1 MKFDCW
7 TNGHVLWTD
16 TPYKSRF
23 YSIYPLIFQ
32 FAVEGKRLTE
42 VETQFE
48 ANRFPRGFWPHLRI
62 GAILVS
68 GPIFRIGENMTG
80 RTYRFKDLIRMAG
93 IALCLTAGYSRVV
106 APQEAT
112 KESHLGCSSS
122 ETNSPCPSV
131 PDKKEA
137 QKTQDQQ
144 AGDLPDSPEAQ
155 EQGILPMSPLR
166 PQDGSNA
173 VLYLPVATAQRP
185 SFGDKFTI
193 YAHQAFGPPALI
205 FPAFAAGM
213 GMANPKSHYPRE
225 WKDGGGA
232 FGRLYGDS
240 IATTTSERTARF
252 LTGVALHEDP
262 RYVRSSSKNPLART
276 IHAVSFTFV
285 DRTDSGRNTIAS
297 SNFAGA
303 AAGGFV
309 GNAYLPR
316 GFNDLTH
323 AEQRM
328 AFQFGGLAI
337 QNIAAEFQPQ
347 WGPIVRKLRIQ
358 KIIPEWWVP
367 LHDK

>member
-1 MKFDCW
+1 
-7 TNGHVLWTD
+7 
-16 TPYKSRF
+16 
-23 YSIYPLIFQ
+23 
-32 FAVEGKRLTE
+32 
-42 VETQFE
+42 
-48 ANRFPRGFWPHLRI
+48 
-62 GAILVS
+62 
-68 GPIFRIGENMTG
+68 MTV
-80 RTYRFKDLIRMAG
+80 RTHRSKHFIRMAL
-93 IALCLTAGYSRVV
+93 IALYLAVAYSPVI
-106 APQEAT
+106 ASQET
-112 KESHLGCSSS
+112 KKEPDLGCGSSDATS
-122 ETNSPCPSV
+122 SCPSM
-131 PDKKEA
+131 PAGKETEE
-137 QKTQDQQ
+137 TQGQH
-144 AGDLPDSPEAQ
+144 AADLPDSPEPQ
-155 EQGILPMSPLR
+155 EQGNLPKSPFR
-166 PQDGSNA
+166 PQDGSSA
-173 VLYLPVATAQRP
+173 IVYLPVATPQRL

-193 YAHQAFGPPALI
+193 YAHQTFGPPALI

-213 GMANPKSHYPRE
+213 GLANPKSHYPRE
-225 WKDGGGA
+225 WKDEGGA

-240 IATTTSERTARF
+240 IATATSERTARF

-262 RYVRSSSKNPLART
+262 RYVRSSSKSPFART
-276 IHAVSFTFV
+276 MHAVAFSFV
-285 DRTDSGRNTIAS
+285 DRTDSGRSTIAF

-328 AFQFGGLAI
+328 AFQFASIAI

>member
-1 MKFDCW
+1 
-7 TNGHVLWTD
+7 
-16 TPYKSRF
+16 
-23 YSIYPLIFQ
+23 
-32 FAVEGKRLTE
+32 
-42 VETQFE
+42 
-48 ANRFPRGFWPHLRI
+48 
-62 GAILVS
+62 
-68 GPIFRIGENMTG
+68 MTG

-93 IALCLTAGYSRVV
+93 IALCLTAAYSHVV
-106 APQEAT
+106 ASQEAT

-131 PDKKEA
+131 PAKKE
-137 QKTQDQQ
+137 TQEIRGQQ
-144 AGDLPDSPEAQ
+144 AANLPDSPEPQ
-155 EQGILPMSPLR
+155 EQGNLPKSPFR

-173 VLYLPVATAQRP
+173 VLYLPVATSQRLT
-185 SFGDKFTI
+185 FGDKFTI
-193 YAHQAFGPPALI
+193 YAHQTFGPPALI
-205 FPAFAAGM
+205 LPAFAAGRD
-213 GMANPKSHYPRE
+213 MANPKSHYPRE

-232 FGRLYGDS
+232 FGRLYGDT
-240 IATTTSERTARF
+240 IATATSERTARF

-262 RYVRSSSKNPLART
+262 RYVRSSSKNALART
-276 IHAVSFTFV
+276 MHAVALTFI
-285 DRTDSGRNTIAS
+285 DKTDSGRNTIAF

-309 GNAYLPR
+309 GNAYLPH

-347 WGPIVRKLRIQ
+347 WGPIARKLRIQ

-367 LHDK
+367 QHVK